1 MTAKDYKELEDKI
14 ISLFKIG
21 DKFQLNDVQYEISIS
36 GKAKPNKGRGEPK
49 TDVFIRGISLDEEQ
63 IIDLK
68 ISVKME
74 MDNVFVENKITPER
88 FKSIFSK
95 ETQKLISNKLYNE
108 TIPNMEFKD
117 IFKAGRFPLG
127 WKAEIAIN
135 DNRKKRIRVT
145 VTREEAEEI
154 YAGKKAL
161 EKFKNAM
168 VNKKIIM
175 YSGIAEYILVTDITK
190 VNSKEEVLSQLVPIV
205 EYVNKDE
212 NRVFDFIL
220 TGFHLYPR
228 EDKAN
233 FLHCDG
239 DRPVLIGVLWQ
250 YGKNGLLGK
259 IDINN
264 LFEYSGNTLS
274 DIAREAII
282 KAGAN
287 LTSKS
292 AFWKSLQG
300 KISRKQLIFEK
311 LNEKIKLKKPL
322 RNQKTI
328 MDF

>member
-14 ISLFKIG
+14 IFLFKVG
-21 DKFQLNDVQYEISIS
+21 DTFQFNEVQYEISIS

-49 TDVFIRGISLDEEQ
+49 TDVFIRGISIDKKQ

-95 ETQKLISNKLYNE
+95 ETQKFISSKLYNE

-135 DNRKKRIRVT
+135 DNRKKRIRIT
-145 VTREEAEEI
+145 VTPEEAEEI
-154 YAGKKAL
+154 YAGKKSL
-161 EKFKNAM
+161 EKFKNAK
-168 VNKKIIM
+168 VNNKQIM
-175 YSGIAEYILVTDITK
+175 NSGIAEYILVTDITK
-190 VNSKEEVLSQLVPIV
+190 VTNKQEVLSQLVPIV

-228 EDKAN
+228 EDKAD

-239 DRPVLIGVLWQ
+239 DRPVLIGVIWK
-250 YGKNGLLGK
+250 YDKNGLQGK
-259 IDINN
+259 IDTNN
-264 LFEYSGNTLS
+264 LFEYRGNTLS
-274 DIAREAII
+274 NIAREAII

-287 LTSKS
+287 FTSIS

-300 KISRKQLIFEK
+300 KISNTQLIIEEVSDQNK
-311 LNEKIKLKKPL
+311 LNKPQ
-322 RNQKTI
+322 RDQKSI
-328 MDF
+328 LDF